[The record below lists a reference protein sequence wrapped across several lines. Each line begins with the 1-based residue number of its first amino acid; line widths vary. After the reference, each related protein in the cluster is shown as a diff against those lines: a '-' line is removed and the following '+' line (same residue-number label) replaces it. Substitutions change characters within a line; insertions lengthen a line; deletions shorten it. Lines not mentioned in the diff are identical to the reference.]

1 MNSIPAMNMFV
12 SPFMLWS
19 RLAWK
24 TGEMAVS
31 SAQVIGQRTSRFA
44 LAGANPSVRDQR
56 EFALMGNEKSE
67 AALESAQAVGTRLML
82 LGQQF
87 AALAFKQ
94 ALSAS
99 VTLMSIAASRN
110 ASELMDRQARL
121 VRETMAGSAV
131 AAAKL
136 SGAGAGIA
144 RGALKPVQKR
154 VIKNAKR
161 LRKR

>member
-1 MNSIPAMNMFV
+1 MNSIPAMNLFV
-12 SPFMLWS
+12 SPFMMWS

-24 TGEMAVS
+24 AGETAIS
-31 SAQVIGQRTSRFA
+31 SAQVIGQRTSRLA
-44 LAGANPSVRDQR
+44 LAGVVPSARDQR
-56 EFALMGNEKSE
+56 EFALMGSEKGE
-67 AALESAQAVGTRLML
+67 AALESAQAVGARMML
-82 LGQQF
+82 LGQQS

-99 VTLMSIAASRN
+99 VSLMSIGASRT
-110 ASELMDRQARL
+110 ASELMGRQARL
-121 VRETMAGSAV
+121 VRETMAGSVV

-144 RGALKPVQKR
+144 TGVLKPVQKR
-154 VIKNAKR
+154 VINNAKR

>member
-1 MNSIPAMNMFV
+1 MNSIPAMNLFV
-12 SPFMLWS
+12 SPFMMWS

-24 TGEMAVS
+24 TGEMAIS
-31 SAQVIGQRTSRFA
+31 SAQVMGQRTSRLA
-44 LAGANPSVRDQR
+44 LAGVLPNARDQR
-56 EFALMGNEKSE
+56 EFALMGSEKGE
-67 AALESAQAVGTRLML
+67 AALESAQAVGARMMLM
-82 LGQQF
+82 GQQF

-99 VTLMSIAASRN
+99 ATLMSIAASRN

-121 VRETMAGSAV
+121 VRETMAGSVV

-144 RGALKPVQKR
+144 KGALKPVQKR